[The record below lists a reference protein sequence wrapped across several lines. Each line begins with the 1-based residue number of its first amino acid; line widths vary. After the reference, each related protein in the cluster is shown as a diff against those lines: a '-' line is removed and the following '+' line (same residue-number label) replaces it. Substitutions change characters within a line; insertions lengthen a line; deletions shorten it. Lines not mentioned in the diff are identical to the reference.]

1 MLGYFIKLLR
11 EKERKMYHWAGMGQ
25 VKTRP
30 FEWTYIKFNDHR
42 EVVKLL
48 SFAFFLVRWRA
59 SATSLPMGDIILALK
74 ARNTTL
80 SITTFSKMTLS
91 VTTFSKMTLS
101 VKTFSIMTLSITI
114 NKSQHSAKWQLM
126 ENVVKL
132 TFIYDEWKDSQL
144 WFKDYESSVL
154 PLCYCRGCL
163 NDLLSDSKKLSR
175 KCFWLKKT
183 FWCS

>member
-59 SATSLPMGDIILALK
+59 SATSLPMGDSILALK

-80 SITTFSKMTLS
+80 SITK
-91 VTTFSKMTLS
+91 
-101 VKTFSIMTLSITI
+101 